1 MKIGLQIPEFD
12 WPGGPEQT
20 GATLVEM
27 VEAADELGFHSISV
41 ADHVLQVPQL
51 GGADRPLLECYT
63 TLAFI
68 AAHTSRVQLIPT
80 VTAASYRAPGLLA
93 KMVTTLDVLS
103 GGRIWLGIGAGY
115 FEGEARGLGLPLP
128 PVPERLEVLEET
140 IQICL
145 QMWQGDERPFAGR
158 HFQLE
163 RPLNVPQSLAR
174 PHPPIMIGGSGER
187 KTLKLV
193 ARYADAC
200 NLYPLPDLPHKLDVL
215 RRHCVTEERD
225 YDTIEKT
232 CMFYFNIGDDGRKR
246 GELIEQ
252 LRGLAAHG
260 IETVIG
266 RVEGGHRITP
276 IEAIARDVIP
286 TVADL

>member
-12 WPGGPEQT
+12 WPGGPART

-103 GGRIWLGIGAGY
+103 GCRIWLGIGAGY
-115 FEGEARGLGLPLP
+115 FEGEARGLGLSLP

-145 QMWQGDERPFAGR
+145 QMWQGDERSFAGR

-163 RPLNVPQSLAR
+163 RPLNVPQSLTR
-174 PHPPIMIGGSGER
+174 PHPPIMIGGGGER

-200 NLYPLPDLPHKLDVL
+200 NLYPMPDLPHKLDVL
-215 RRHCVTEERD
+215 RQHCVTEGRD

-232 CMFYFNIGDDGRKR
+232 CMFYFNLGDDGSKS
-246 GELIEQ
+246 GELIQQ

-260 IETVIG
+260 IKTVIG

-276 IEAIARDVIP
+276 IEALARDVIP
-286 TVADL
+286 AVADL